1 VKFSVLVPTRNRL
14 EYLKY
19 AIESVRR
26 QDYGDWELIV
36 SDNFSE
42 DDIAGFVSSLHDDRI
57 RYFRT
62 AAFISVTANWNNAV
76 SKADGDYVVMLG
88 DDDCLMPHYFTRMLA
103 LIEGYAKPELIYTGG
118 YLYAY
123 PGVLEG
129 HADGLLQQFENA
141 TFMRGA
147 TGPIWL
153 DKQEAL
159 RLVRHS
165 MAFRARFAYNMQ
177 YSLVSRELL
186 DKLSQAGE
194 VFQSPF
200 PDFYATNAMFLCADR
215 VLADPRPFVAIGITP
230 KSYGFY
236 FFNNREQEGV
246 DFLNS
251 LSLTTD
257 GDDLSRVLLPGTN
270 MNTSWLLA
278 VETLRAN
285 YGRQFGLRVSRRRYR
300 MLQIIHCYR
309 SYYGKKGLS
318 AEDFQELRRRM
329 YPWERVVYGG
339 GMTTAWW
346 VMQHLPEGGR
356 GKFKQALSGA
366 ARRLRRSNEWKPAE
380 SSRSFANILEVF
392 EDAAHPEVA

>member
-1 VKFSVLVPTRNRL
+1 MKFSVLVPTRNRV
-14 EYLKY
+14 EYLRY

-26 QDYGDWELIV
+26 QDYDDWELIV

-42 DDIAGFVSSLHDDRI
+42 DDIEGFVASLRDDRI

-62 AAFISVTANWNNAV
+62 EAFISVTANWNNAL
-76 SKADGDYVVMLG
+76 SKATGDYVVMLG
-88 DDDCLMPHYFTRMLA
+88 DDDCLMPHYFARMLS
-103 LIEGYAKPELIYTGG
+103 LIEGYDGPEMVYTGG

-129 HADGLLQQFENA
+129 HEDGLLQQFENA
-141 TFMRGA
+141 TFLRGA
-147 TGPIWL
+147 TGPVWL
-153 DKQEAL
+153 EKAEAL
-159 RLVRHS
+159 QLVRHS

-177 YSLVSRELL
+177 YSLVSRKLL
-186 DKLSQAGE
+186 DKLARTGA

-200 PDFYATNAMFLCADR
+200 PDFYATNAMFLNADR

-246 DFLNS
+246 DFLKS
-251 LSLTTD
+251 LSLPTVPE
-257 GDDLSRVLLPGTN
+257 DLSRVLLPGTN

-278 VETLRAN
+278 VETLKAN
-285 YGRQFGLRVSRRRYR
+285 YGREFGLRVSRRRYR

-309 SYYGKKGLS
+309 SYYGKQGLP
-318 AEDFQELRRRM
+318 EQEFQELRRRM
-329 YPWERVVYGG
+329 YGWERVVYGA
-339 GMTTAWW
+339 GMSTAWW
-346 VMQHLPEGGR
+346 VVQHLPPGSRGG
-356 GKFKQALSGA
+356 FKRALGGA

-380 SSRSFANILEVF
+380 SGRSYANILEVF
-392 EDAAHPEVA
+392 EDAVHSEVA